1 MIIHFVNHIIHQ
13 SKNLNLLKRN
23 TLSHTAYIYFQ
34 EVDNCIGCMVA
45 PSDVKL
51 LRRCD
56 TIDSDQPQEEN
67 NQPQDSCVTCYC
79 RPMWCITCMGKW

>member
-1 MIIHFVNHIIHQ
+1 MLYFHT
-13 SKNLNLLKRN
+13 LNGIKRQGLRYFF
-23 TLSHTAYIYFQ
+23 TLQ

-56 TIDSDQPQEEN
+56 TVNSDQPQPQDN
-67 NQPQDSCVTCYC
+67 PPQDSCVTCYC
-79 RPMWCITCMGKW
+79 RPMWCITCMGKWYDNYY